1 MSTEHRG
8 IVGELKG
15 DSARRT
21 LGDLGGH
28 TPGERPDGWG
38 MDGLSWAEAAAPVAC
53 VGGRLMRP
61 GAPLPAGWTHTS
73 TNSAVSIPA
82 VTTSTRTGIASAG
95 ICLDSA
101 ITWGFDE

>member
-8 IVGELKG
+8 IVGELKA

-28 TPGERPDGWG
+28 TPDERPDGWG

-53 VGGRLMRP
+53 VGWRLMRP
-61 GAPLPAGWTHTS
+61 GAPLPAGWTHTLTGS
-73 TNSAVSIPA
+73 TVSIRA
-82 VTTSTRTGIASAG
+82 VTTSTRTGIGPAG
-95 ICLDSA
+95 ISVDLA
-101 ITWGFDE
+101 IEWGVR